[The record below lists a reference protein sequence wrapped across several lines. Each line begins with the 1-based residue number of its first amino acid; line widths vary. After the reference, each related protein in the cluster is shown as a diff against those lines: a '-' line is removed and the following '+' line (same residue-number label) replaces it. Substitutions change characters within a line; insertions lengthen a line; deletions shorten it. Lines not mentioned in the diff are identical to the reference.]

1 MTKMEKVYELLKKSY
16 PDAKCGLNY
25 GSPFQLLVST
35 MLSAQATDKS
45 VNAVTEDLYKE
56 YPDMESFLKLTQEE
70 IEEKIKKIGISKNK
84 SKNIYNMVRVLKEKY
99 DGEVP
104 RNMGDLMSLP
114 GVGRKTASVVLV
126 EAFNIPAFPVD
137 THVYRLARR
146 IGLSRGT
153 TADKVSD
160 ELMTKLP
167 KYKWH
172 LMHHLL
178 ITHGRQTCIAQ
189 NPKCEICSVKNLCN
203 YYKSESKNNLSSTD
217 SKESQN

>member
-1 MTKMEKVYELLKKSY
+1 MNKAGKVYEILKETY
-16 PDAKCGLNY
+16 PDAKCGLDY
-25 GSPFQLLVST
+25 ETPFQLLIST

-45 VNAVTEDLYKE
+45 VNAVTNELYKE
-56 YPDMESFLKLTQEE
+56 YPDLESFLKLTQEE
-70 IEEKIKKIGISKNK
+70 IEEKIKKIGIYKNK
-84 SKNIYNMVRVLKEKY
+84 SKNIYNMVRVIREKY
-99 DGEVP
+99 NGEVP
-104 RNMGDLMSLP
+104 KNMEDLMSLP

-126 EAFNIPAFPVD
+126 EAFGIPAFPVD
-137 THVYRLARR
+137 THVYRLAGR
-146 IGLSRGT
+146 IGLSNGT

-189 NPKCEICSVKNLCN
+189 NPKCEVCSIKNLCN
-203 YYKSESKNNLSSTD
+203 YYKQK
-217 SKESQN
+217 K